1 MGSNIFGILNTAKL
15 GLLSQQLAIEVTGQN
30 IANVQTEGYS
40 RQEVK
45 FEATTPR
52 SFSLGQLGTGVR
64 VAGIERSH
72 DEFLFSQI
80 LSEGDT
86 LGRFQVR
93 KDVFD
98 QLEILLSEN
107 NGQSLNLTLSS
118 FFSAIQDVSG
128 NPTGL
133 PERSSMLA
141 EAQNLASVFNNL
153 GESLFQIQRNLDAT
167 ISVEV
172 AKINSLTE
180 EIAALNQAIHAN
192 EPTTFSANDL
202 RDKRDQ
208 KVKELSELIDLN
220 FVEEQDGQISITL
233 NDGTPLVLQSTAFT
247 LDTSINGNNKSFLD
261 IVVLDGAGNSTNIT
275 SSITGGKIKGYL
287 DMRDTEVEDLR
298 DKLDRLA
305 AGFVKEFNKIHQQ
318 GFGIDGST
326 GNNFFSALTTT
337 VLINTN
343 NTGSATLTATNGDPS
358 NISVDKY
365 EITMTG
371 SNSFSLAN
379 LTTGASSGT
388 FTFTSGSTFNL
399 ANGFAVTISGTP
411 AVGDKFKL
419 SVSESAARNF
429 SVSSGVLSNSDKIS
443 AGLNSSTDGANALEL
458 VKLQSKL
465 VFGSITLD
473 SAGSGTF
480 TFDEFYS
487 SIVSTV
493 GIESFSSQSTF
504 FQQEAILLQLNIR
517 RESISGVSIDEELIN
532 MIKFQQAYNAAAR
545 LIGVVDEL
553 LDTVISQV

>member
-1 MGSNIFGILNTAKL
+1 MGSNIFSVLNTAKL

-80 LSEGDT
+80 LGEGDT

-93 KDVFD
+93 KDVFE

-107 NGQSLNLTLSS
+107 NGQSLNQTLSS
-118 FFSAIQDVSG
+118 FFAGVQDLSA
-128 NPTGL
+128 NPTAL
-133 PERSSMLA
+133 PERSSLLA
-141 EAQNLASVFNNL
+141 EAKNLASVFNNL
-153 GESLFQIQRNLDAT
+153 GESLFQIQQNLDSN

-172 AKINSLTE
+172 AKINSHTS
-180 EIAALNQAIHAN
+180 EIAALNKSIHAN

-202 RDKRDQ
+202 RDQRDQ
-208 KVKELSELIDLN
+208 KVKELSGLIDLN
-220 FVEEQDGQISITL
+220 FVDELDGQISITL

-261 IVVLDGAGNSTNIT
+261 IVVLDAAGNSTNIT
-275 SSITGGKIKGYL
+275 SSITGGTLKGYL
-287 DMRDTEVEDLR
+287 DMRDTEVEGLR

-305 AGFVKEFNKIHQQ
+305 AGFVQEFNNIHQQ

-337 VLINTN
+337 VLTNTN

-358 NISVDKY
+358 EISIDKY
-365 EITMTG
+365 EITITG
-371 SNSFSLAN
+371 SNSFSLTN

-429 SVSSGVLSNSDKIS
+429 SVASGALSNSDKIS

-458 VKLQSKL
+458 VALQSKL
-465 VFGSITLD
+465 VFDSITLD
-473 SAGSGTF
+473 SSGSGTF

-493 GIESFSSQSTF
+493 GIESFSSQATYS
-504 FQQEAILLQLNIR
+504 QQEAILLQLNTR

>member
-1 MGSNIFGILNTAKL
+1 MGSNIFSILNTAKL

-72 DEFLFSQI
+72 DQFLFSQI

-180 EIAALNQAIHAN
+180 EIAALNQSIHAN

-208 KVKELSELIDLN
+208 KIKELSELIDLN
-220 FVEEQDGQISITL
+220 FVDEQDGQISITL
-233 NDGTPLVLQSTAFT
+233 SDGTPLVLQSTAFS
-247 LDTSINGNNKSFLD
+247 LDTSINGDNKSFLD

-275 SSITGGKIKGYL
+275 SSISGGALKGYL
-287 DMRDTEVEDLR
+287 DMRDTKVEDLR

-305 AGFVKEFNKIHQQ
+305 AGFVQEFNKIHQQ

-326 GNNFFSALTTT
+326 GNNFFTALTTT
-337 VLINTN
+337 VLTNTS
-343 NTGSATLTATNGDPS
+343 NTGSATLTETIGDPS

-379 LTTGASSGT
+379 LTTGASAGT
-388 FTFTSGSTFNL
+388 FTFTSGTTFNL

-411 AVGDKFKL
+411 ATGDKFKL
-419 SVSESAARNF
+419 SVSESAARDF
-429 SVSSGVLSNSDKIS
+429 SVASGVLSKSNKIA

-465 VFGSITLD
+465 VFDSITLD

-504 FQQEAILLQLNIR
+504 LQQEAILLQLDTR